1 MAINSSIVPG
11 NADMLV
17 LKQLRILLQCADP
30 FAAWTGPVCA
40 ASLPTAS
47 VSLTHQAAQFSKL
60 CWRTWQQCN
69 LLVALGGSPCL
80 LRCLA
85 DCLLVHSTG
94 NNAPIHLQSPAE
106 ACARQC
112 KLPKG
117 VVYVWLVASYS
128 GCDSNGSHAGN
139 TACTILSCV
148 LQVCCQQYIRKHG
161 YETSYSCLA
170 KRAAKTNNV
179 WNRIVRKGC
188 KARRLC
194 MFGEPAPMILFFLV
208 LAAHGSELALI
219 TLPVSVL
226 TMIVDALQGQSSLC
240 SPWVAFC
247 YSSPCTIRFVSPA
260 SGR

>member
-1 MAINSSIVPG
+1 MILPTLQMAINSFIVPG
-11 NADMLV
+11 NAGMLM
-17 LKQLRILLQCADP
+17 LKQLHILLQCADP

-60 CWRTWQQCN
+60 CWRGWQQCN
-69 LLVALGGSPCL
+69 LLVALGGSACL

-139 TACTILSCV
+139 TACTVLVSCRSAV
-148 LQVCCQQYIRKHG
+148 SS
-161 YETSYSCLA
+161 TSGNMA
-170 KRAAKTNNV
+170 MRPATVV
-179 WNRIVRKGC
+179 W
-188 KARRLC
+188 
-194 MFGEPAPMILFFLV
+194 P
-208 LAAHGSELALI
+208 SALPRQTTCGI
-219 TLPVSVL
+219 E
-226 TMIVDALQGQSSLC
+226 
-240 SPWVAFC
+240 
-247 YSSPCTIRFVSPA
+247 
-260 SGR
+260 